1 MAKWL
6 CRESEILLLDEPT
19 RGIDVNAK
27 YEIYELMYQLI
38 LHVVTIIMISSELPE
53 VIGMSDRVL
62 VMCEGRMTGELG
74 REELEQDRILKY
86 AMAH

>member
-1 MAKWL
+1 
-6 CRESEILLLDEPT
+6 
-19 RGIDVNAK
+19 
-27 YEIYELMYQLI
+27 MYQLV
-38 LHVVTIIMISSELPE
+38 LQGVTIIMISSELPE